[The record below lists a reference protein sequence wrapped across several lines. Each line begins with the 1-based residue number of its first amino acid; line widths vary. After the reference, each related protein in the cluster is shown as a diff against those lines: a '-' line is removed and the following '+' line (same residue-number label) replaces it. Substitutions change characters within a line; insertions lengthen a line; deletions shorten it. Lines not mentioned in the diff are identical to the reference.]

1 MTAWEP
7 LTDFE
12 ADYEIE
18 IDEPHRIRRIGSDKF
33 VTPFVHRLRGY
44 VCIHLNVRLYQLH
57 RILAKHFIP
66 NPENLPEIDHIDR
79 NPLNNTLENLR
90 WISRSENLRNRGQ
103 YTQQQREYL
112 HDPPN
117 DITEITTF
125 NDVEYAENKYF
136 FCFENDRVVQRYSDH
151 KWRWLNQT
159 SSKGYLKVNMRDIN
173 GRYHQLYLH
182 KLIDHFRNEAA
193 EEEEE

>member
-1 MTAWEP
+1 MMPAFTP

-12 ADYEIE
+12 DSYEIE
-18 IDEPHRIRRIGSDKF
+18 IDEPHRIRRIGSDRF
-33 VTPFVHRLRGY
+33 VKAFVDNTGY
-44 VCIHLNVRLYQLH
+44 VQIHLNRWTYQLH
-57 RILAKHFIP
+57 RILAKHFLP
-66 NPENLPEIDHIDR
+66 NPENLPQVDHIDR
-79 NPLNNTLENLR
+79 NPLNNSLENLR
-90 WISRSENLRNRGQ
+90 WVSASENCRNKTFTARGR
-103 YTQQQREYL
+103 REYL

-117 DITEITTF
+117 DITEIRAF
-125 NDVEYAENKYF
+125 NDAEYEENKYF
-136 FCFENDRVVQRYSDH
+136 FCYENDRIVQRYNEH

-159 SSKGYLKVNMRDIN
+159 LSKGYLKVNMRDIN